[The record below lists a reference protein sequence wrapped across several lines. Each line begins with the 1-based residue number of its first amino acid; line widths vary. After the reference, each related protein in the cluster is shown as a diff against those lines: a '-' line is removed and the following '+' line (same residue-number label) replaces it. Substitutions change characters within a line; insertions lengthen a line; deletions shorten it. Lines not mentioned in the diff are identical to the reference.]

1 MAKPEIQFVGPV
13 LDRRPKKPR
22 NGYGKWGF
30 LLPIFTCGALAP
42 IGLLLSV
49 RGLFSRPRTMAVMGT
64 LLNGA
69 ICTFV
74 FLPAGVHLAE
84 HLHRQHRRHEHRMA
98 EQHQRDTFE
107 VSKLITKANE
117 RINEYASANHGALPE
132 GVAGNKLLADCN
144 DMWQQPLR
152 YEVPL
157 DMSATTY
164 TIRSAG
170 RDRKFETRDD
180 IQIDYRT
187 PASRNDAGTPVTT
200 PVEPMPTEGSSTEAT
215 PVGQSL
221 RRIEVLDRQG
231 RTYIVVVNR

>member
-1 MAKPEIQFVGPV
+1 VAKPEIQFVGPV
-13 LDRRPKKPR
+13 LDRRPKPPR

-30 LLPIFTCGALAP
+30 LVTLLSCGVLAP
-42 IGLLLSV
+42 LGLLLSV
-49 RGLFSRPRTMAVMGT
+49 RGLFSRPRTLAVLGT
-64 LLNGA
+64 MMNGA

-74 FLPAGVHLAE
+74 FLPAGIHIAE
-84 HLHRQHRRHEHRMA
+84 HAERQHRRHQAHMA
-98 EQHQRDTFE
+98 QQHQQDSVAVAE
-107 VSKLITKANE
+107 LIAQANV
-117 RINEYASANHGALPE
+117 RINEYVKASQGALPE

-144 DMWQQPLR
+144 DLWEQPLR

-170 RDRKFETRDD
+170 RDRKFETGDD
-180 IQIDYRT
+180 IQVDYST
-187 PASRNDAGTPVTT
+187 PASRNDAGIPTSTPTVAPSEDS
-200 PVEPMPTEGSSTEAT
+200 PVIEAP

-221 RRIEVLDRQG
+221 RRIEVLDRQS